1 MRGNRRK
8 TIIMRAILRRLA
20 NSEKPLSTKEL
31 TERLADYEVSLS
43 TVRNYTS
50 YLHHLG
56 LVEIDHYQPRPGRG
70 PHIPVWRLKQGVD
83 LKEAFAALKE
93 TRERLS
99 YRTEYFLR
107 SLMRTPEFRKLLK
120 EIVKE
125 ILDERVDK
133 EL

>member
-1 MRGNRRK
+1 MRENRRK
-8 TIIMRAILRRLA
+8 TLLMRAVLRRLA

-31 TERLADYEVSLS
+31 TERLADYEASLS
-43 TVRNYTS
+43 TVRNYVS
-50 YLHHLG
+50 YLHRLG

-70 PHIPVWRLKQGVD
+70 PHIPVWRLKEG
-83 LKEAFAALKE
+83 LSLNEALKVLTE

-107 SLMRTPEFRKLLK
+107 SLMKTPEFRKLLK

-125 ILDERVDK
+125 VLEERG
-133 EL
+133 